1 MVTVLYIKLR
11 KLLWLVKS
19 AILKLFL
26 ISLGCKVG
34 KNLKCKQ
41 FPIFRS
47 IPRKNISIGNN
58 VTIGYRITFDVSNRG
73 KLSIGNYTNLTQDI
87 MISSNTSVE
96 IGDNTLIAENVSIR
110 DSDHG
115 TKKNSIIQTQESV
128 SLPIQIKDDVWLGA
142 GVRVLK
148 GSFISRG
155 CVIAAN
161 SIVLSKS
168 KTLDFQIYG
177 GIPVKKIG
185 ERI

>member
-1 MVTVLYIKLR
+1 MVTILYIKLR

-19 AILKLFL
+19 IILKLFL
-26 ISLGCKVG
+26 MSLGCKVG

-41 FPIFRS
+41 FPVFRS

-73 KLSIGNYTNLTQDI
+73 KLSIGNDTNLTQDI
-87 MISSNTSVE
+87 MISSNSNVE
-96 IGDNTLIAENVSIR
+96 IGNNTLIAENVSIR

-128 SLPIQIKDDVWLGA
+128 SLPIQVKDDVWICA

-148 GSFISRG
+148 GSLINKG
-155 CVIAAN
+155 CVIAAH
-161 SIVLSKS
+161 SIVLAKN
-168 KTLDFQIYG
+168 KTLEYHIYG
-177 GIPVKKIG
+177 GTPIKKIG

>member
-1 MVTVLYIKLR
+1 MVTILFIKLR

-19 AILKLFL
+19 IILKLFL
-26 ISLGCKVG
+26 MSLGCKVG
-34 KNLKCKQ
+34 NNLLCKQ

-47 IPRKNISIGNN
+47 VPRKNISIGNN

-73 KLSIGNYTNLTQDI
+73 KLSIGNHTNLTQDI
-87 MISSNTSVE
+87 MISSNASVE
-96 IGDNTLIAENVSIR
+96 IGNNTLLAENVSIR

-115 TKKNSIIQTQESV
+115 TKKNSIIQTQESI
-128 SLPIQIKDDVWLGA
+128 SLPIQVKDDVWLGA

-148 GSFISRG
+148 GSFISKG
-155 CVIAAN
+155 CIIAAN

-168 KTLDFQIYG
+168 KTIEYQIYG
-177 GIPVKKIG
+177 GTPIKKIG